1 MNGRVLFGMLAIVPG
16 MFLLQA
22 TGSPSVAVINFDRV
36 IAEAPGGKDAIT
48 KLNAFSSEQRTAI
61 EKKQK
66 EAQDMQDRL
75 LSQDR
80 VLSETA
86 RAQLIRDLDAAQ
98 ASIQTMGEEAQQK
111 IEKMEQDLL
120 GPVQQKT
127 VNAVRTYATEH
138 SLKIVL
144 DASTLRSGLVYVHDT
159 ADITTEIIR
168 RTALNMDGQTP
179 KAKLADTAIGQIRMN
194 RPWTDFRI
202 PRANPDVSDLGDS
215 LVSAKLQTQ

>member
-16 MFLLQA
+16 MFLLQV
-22 TGSPSVAVINFDRV
+22 TGSPSVAVINLDRV
-36 IAEAPGGKDAIT
+36 LAEAPGGKDAIA
-48 KLNAFSSEQRTAI
+48 KLNAFSGEQRTAI

-66 EAQDMQDRL
+66 EALDMQNRL
-75 LSQDR
+75 LAQDR

-111 IEKMEQDLL
+111 IEKMEQELL

-127 VNAVRTYATEH
+127 ANAVRSYATEH
-138 SLKIVL
+138 SLKIIL
-144 DASTLRSGLVYVHDT
+144 DASTLQNGLVYVHDT

-168 RTALNMDGQTP
+168 RTALNMDGPTP
-179 KAKLADTAIGQIRMN
+179 RGKADTAIGHIRMN
-194 RPWTDFRI
+194 RPWADFRI
-202 PRANPDVSDLGDS
+202 PRANPDVSDPGDS
-215 LVSAKLQTQ
+215 LALANQHAQ

>member
-1 MNGRVLFGMLAIVPG
+1 MVTIVPG

-36 IAEAPGGKDAIT
+36 VAEAPGGKEAIT
-48 KLNAFSSEQRTAI
+48 KLNAFGNEQRTVI

-66 EAQDMQDRL
+66 EAQEMQNRL
-75 LSQDR
+75 LAQDR

-86 RAQLIRDLDAAQ
+86 RAQLMRDLDAAQ
-98 ASIQTMGEEAQQK
+98 VSIQTMGEEAQQK

-120 GPVQQKT
+120 FPVQQKT

-144 DASTLRSGLVYVHDT
+144 DASTLQGGLIYVHDT

-168 RTALNMDGQTP
+168 RIALNMDGQTP
-179 KAKLADTAIGQIRMN
+179 KGKLAETAIGQIRMN
-194 RPWTDFRI
+194 RPWADFRI
-202 PRANPDVSDLGDS
+202 PRANSDMSDPGDS
-215 LVSAKLQTQ
+215 LVLAKQQ